1 MYTVADRNLLVETY
15 MTMLIVLVDKVER
28 TNTKGLDQNLLRDYL
43 FSGMN
48 CPGFGERQKFDLI
61 ARGGRVATGIRVQD
75 LAVRWPFDLLLRK
88 EGSRDDS
95 VLVRS
100 MRPISCCVPLLT
112 YSVLP

>member
-1 MYTVADRNLLVETY
+1 MGSMYTLADRNLLVETY
-15 MTMLIVLVDKVER
+15 MTMLIVLVEKVER

-61 ARGGRVATGIRVQD
+61 ARGGRVAAGIRVQD

-88 EGSRDDS
+88 EGSKDDS
-95 VLVRS
+95 LMVCS
-100 MRPISCCVPLLT
+100 MTPASCFPAMLT
-112 YSVLP
+112 Q